1 MHRRAQATVPA
12 ALPRYLHGASFSQLH
27 WESAQPLPTS
37 WQSRCKSQ
45 GGDREEQEPAQKFNE
60 IGTPPQ
66 PVLTRWSTWLNVAEY
81 YAKNLV
87 KVREIVNA
95 FEGDG
100 ILVSNAKA
108 AVNDPNVAKLLVE
121 IHHDYQVLPKMI
133 QKIESSK

>member
-1 MHRRAQATVPA
+1 MKNKNRRN
-12 ALPRYLHGASFSQLH
+12 
-27 WESAQPLPTS
+27 
-37 WQSRCKSQ
+37 
-45 GGDREEQEPAQKFNE
+45 KFNE

-100 ILVSNAKA
+100 LLVSNAKA
-108 AVNDPNVAKLLVE
+108 AVNDPNVAKLLQISDSV
-121 IHHDYQVLPKMI
+121 ILVIADYLKTTVSNFN
-133 QKIESSK
+133 ERFF